1 MCEDSPK
8 YSSEVINMLTVV
20 LRQSTKVNRAIV
32 NKNKDNS
39 AGSTHDE
46 EKKVLKILCYDTT
59 SWTKENFEQQ
69 IEKFNNNGTDVH
81 LQMDYT
87 QDRLDVNTAKF
98 SAGYDGV
105 CLFVNDIA
113 DVDTLWVL
121 SMCGVKLILMRC
133 AGFDRIDCK
142 AAKVFNMSV
151 ARVPA
156 YSPYAG

>member
-1 MCEDSPK
+1 
-8 YSSEVINMLTVV
+8 MLTVV

-32 NKNKDNS
+32 NKNKEDKTV
-39 AGSTHDE
+39 STDD
-46 EKKVLKILCYDTT
+46 KKKKTLKILCYDTT
-59 SWTKENFEQQ
+59 SWTRENFEAQ
-69 IEKFNNNGTDVH
+69 IEEFNNNNGTDVH

-98 SAGYDGV
+98 SAAYDGV
-105 CLFVNDIA
+105 CLFVNDTA